1 MSEAAFIVALVAVSI
16 TFLVTVLGAA
26 WKLGS
31 RLAAL
36 EAELKDQ
43 QARIESLVK
52 VAEQL
57 ELKIELRRT
66 EADSR
71 WLSFTEKLSTI
82 TGLLSAHPQTHR

>member
-1 MSEAAFIVALVAVSI
+1 MSEAAFIVALVTVSI

-36 EAELKDQ
+36 EQELKDQ
-43 QARIESLVK
+43 RTRIEMLTKDV
-52 VAEQL
+52 EQI
-57 ELKIELRRT
+57 ELKVEIRRT

-82 TGLLSAHPQTHR
+82 TGLLSAHPPQR